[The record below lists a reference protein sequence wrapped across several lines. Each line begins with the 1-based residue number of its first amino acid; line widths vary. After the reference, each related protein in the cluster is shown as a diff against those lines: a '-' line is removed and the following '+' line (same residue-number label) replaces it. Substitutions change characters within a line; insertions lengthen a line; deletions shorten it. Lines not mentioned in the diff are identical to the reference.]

1 MVSVAPGFWFRRQE
15 EEEDGVPGYLGMGTE
30 GWIPLDIVSDEAIRR
45 KIGEPMP
52 VTATVGNS
60 EWERRRRRSGTGPS
74 STCSPVRVG
83 GGGVGA
89 QYLGVMKDG
98 ELKRDR

>member
-15 EEEDGVPGYLGMGTE
+15 EEEDGERGYLGMVTE
-30 GWIPLDIVSDEAIRR
+30 GWIPLDIVGDEGIKR

-52 VTATVGNS
+52 VAATMGNL
-60 EWERRRRRSGTGPS
+60 ERERRRRSGTGPP